1 MAVEPYSQ
9 HVEIDRVQND
19 VDGIYAEQALGEYNF
34 PQCQV
39 RGVVLTEVIAGVMN
53 YADVEPLDGVDMK
66 NGVLAYIALGIDTTT
81 IRNGTTADFSK
92 SLFLDH
98 KFDDANLGIDGIDI
112 PEED

>member
-19 VDGIYAEQALGEYNF
+19 VDGIYAEQALGEF
-34 PQCQV
+34 SFAPIL
-39 RGVVLTEVIAGVMN
+39 RVVILMEVIAGVMN

-81 IRNGTTADFSK
+81 IKNGTTADFSK
-92 SLFLDH
+92 ALFVHH
-98 KFDDANLGIDGIDI
+98 KFDDANLWLDGIDI
-112 PEED
+112 QQED